1 MDLKKLLT
9 KSFFVRLMSSVVLV
23 AVALIALI
31 AGGNVLYFTLL
42 VISLVG
48 MFEFYRVFEVQN
60 KLPGI
65 VGYVGIV
72 LYYMLLRMDLSG
84 AYLALILL
92 VLMALM
98 TVYVVT
104 FPKYRTEQIMCVLFG
119 MIYVGIMLSCIYM
132 VRRMDDG
139 IYHVWLVFLCSWVAD
154 TFAYL
159 FGVTMGKHRMTP
171 NLSPKKSVEGAVGGV
186 AGAMLAGFLFAVVF
200 HSHMNTSL
208 HPYILYPT
216 VCGIGAVISMIG
228 DLAASAVKRNHDIKD
243 YGTLIPGHGG
253 ILDRF
258 DSVIFTAPVVWI
270 LLTVLEKV
278 I

>member
-1 MDLKKLLT
+1 
-9 KSFFVRLMSSVVLV
+9 MSSVVLV
-23 AVALIALI
+23 AVALVTLI
-31 AGGNVLYFTLL
+31 AGGDVLYFTLL

-60 KLPGI
+60 KLPGM
-65 VGYVGIV
+65 VGYVGIL
-72 LYYMLLRMDLSG
+72 LYYMCMRMDLSG
-84 AYLALILL
+84 AYLELILL

-119 MIYVGIMLSCIYM
+119 MLYVGVMLSCIYK
-132 VRRMDDG
+132 VRQMDDG
-139 IYHVWLVFLCSWVAD
+139 VYHVWLIFLCSWIAD

-159 FGVTMGKHRMTP
+159 VGVTMGKHQMTP

-186 AGAMLAGFLFAVVF
+186 AGAMLVGFLFAVVF
-200 HSHMNTSL
+200 HEHMNTSL
-208 HPYILYPT
+208 HPYILYPV

-228 DLAASAVKRNHDIKD
+228 DLAASAVKRNHNIKD

-270 LLTVLEKV
+270 LLTVLEELL
-278 I
+278 